1 MNINQAFPSKFLKAS
16 DLNDTALNV
25 TIKGVKMETVAQ
37 DGDIKPVVYFDGYAK
52 GLVLNK
58 TNTRKIIAIAGT
70 SETDEWT
77 GKVVQIY
84 PTETEFAGET
94 VECIRVREPKRVK
107 VSASP
112 VVTDAEV
119 GF

>member
-1 MNINQAFPSKFLKAS
+1 MNINQAFPSKFLKAA

-37 DGDIKPVVYFDGYAK
+37 DGDIKPVVYFDGQSK

-58 TNTRKIIAIAGT
+58 TNTRKIIGIAGT
-70 SETDEWT
+70 AETDEWT
-77 GKVVQIY
+77 GKIIQIY

-94 VECIRVREPKRVK
+94 VECIRVREPKK
-107 VSASP
+107 SKAAP
-112 VVTDAEV
+112 VVTDEEV

>member
-1 MNINQAFPSKFLKAS
+1 MNINQAFPSKFLKAA
-16 DLNDTALNV
+16 DLNDLSVNV
-25 TIKGVKMETVAQ
+25 TIKGVKMEQVGS
-37 DGDIKPVVYFDGYAK
+37 DGDIKPVVYFNEQAK

-58 TNTRKIIAIAGT
+58 TNTTKIIKIAGS

-77 GKVVQIY
+77 GSTVQIY

-94 VECIRVREPKRVK
+94 VECIRVREPKKPK
-107 VSASP
+107 VQP
-112 VVTDAEV
+112 TVTDDEV

>member
-25 TIKGVKMETVAQ
+25 TIKSVKMEQVGQ
-37 DGDIKPVVYFDGYAK
+37 DGDIKPVVYFEQQPK

-58 TNTRKIIAIAGT
+58 TNTRKIVNIAGT
-70 SETDEWT
+70 AETDEWT
-77 GKVVQIY
+77 GTVVQIY
-84 PTETEFAGET
+84 PTETEFGGET
-94 VECIRVREPKRVK
+94 VECIRVREPKKVK
-107 VSASP
+107 PAAT
-112 VVTDAEV
+112 VTDEEV